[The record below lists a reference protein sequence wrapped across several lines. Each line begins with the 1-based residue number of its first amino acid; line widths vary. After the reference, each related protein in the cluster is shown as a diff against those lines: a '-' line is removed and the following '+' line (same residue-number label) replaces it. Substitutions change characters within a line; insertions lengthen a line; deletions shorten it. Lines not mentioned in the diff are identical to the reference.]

1 MATKLE
7 QLVELKEKYVA
18 MMKND
23 GKEIIT
29 QWLLQLA
36 EFIPDLEAFHWTQ
49 YTPYFNDGDA
59 CAFSV
64 NSIYYFTYGMRN
76 EWAAQESEAHKAAL
90 PVNELIY
97 EDDGEYI
104 SSYSEMF
111 KGKSELVNLLSDLV
125 NLLSD
130 NDELFEHAFDDHSR
144 IIATA
149 VREDGKIVGF
159 DYDVSEYN
167 HD

>member
-1 MATKLE
+1 MTNTKLE
-7 QLVELKEKYVA
+7 QLVELKEKYIA

-59 CAFSV
+59 CTFSV
-64 NSIYYFTYGMRN
+64 NDIYYFTYGMRN
-76 EWAAQESEAHKAAL
+76 EWTTQESEAYKVAL
-90 PVNELIY
+90 PVDELIH
-97 EDDGEYI
+97 EDDGEYL
-104 SSYSEMF
+104 SSYSGVFE
-111 KGKSELVNLLSDLV
+111 GKSELV

-130 NDELFEHAFDDHSR
+130 NDELFEHVFDDHSR